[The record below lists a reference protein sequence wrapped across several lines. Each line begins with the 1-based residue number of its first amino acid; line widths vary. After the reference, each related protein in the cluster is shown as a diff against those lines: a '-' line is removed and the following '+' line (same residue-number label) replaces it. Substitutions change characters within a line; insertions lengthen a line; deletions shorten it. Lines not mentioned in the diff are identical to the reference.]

1 MIEEKLFLDAKKC
14 ALNSIPSLF
23 QKSFQTSN
31 FYQLSAQS
39 SLVKEKKIFLL
50 LSGFLIEEDKNKNCI
65 RFMQN
70 GDLLFV
76 EQILSN
82 SLSANNYVALTDCV
96 FLQIDLEQIQ
106 AEVKSNP
113 LYHLD
118 ILNVVTKSLQVMDEL
133 SVNKITLPLKY
144 QLVKLIQLLHKQI
157 TFHNYPIIP
166 VGKNLIQNY
175 LSCSSSNLNRLLSE
189 LEEQKMIQFVG
200 KGFCVKNTKLLEKVL
215 A

>member
-23 QKSFQTSN
+23 QKSFQTAS
-31 FYQLSAQS
+31 FFQLSSQNILA
-39 SLVKEKKIFLL
+39 KEKKIFLL
-50 LSGFLIEEDKNKNCI
+50 LSGFLIEEDKHKNCI

-82 SLSANNYVALTDCV
+82 TLSVNNYAALTDCV
-96 FLQIDLEQIQ
+96 FLQVDLEQIQ
-106 AEVKSNP
+106 TEVKSNP

-118 ILNVVTKSLQVMDEL
+118 ILNVVTKSLQVVDEL

-175 LSCSSSNLNRLLSE
+175 LSCSSSNLNRLLTE

-200 KGFCVKNTKLLEKVL
+200 KGFCVKNNKLLDKLLV
-215 A
+215 